1 MMLMIEA
8 ISLQYKKNP
17 QKILKSL
24 TVIERSGLWTG
35 FGKLLLVYKTVVGTT
50 TMLLDLELSPTKMK
64 LLVSIF

>member
-24 TVIERSGLWTG
+24 TVKERSGLWTG
-35 FGKLLLVYKTVVGTT
+35 FGKLLLLYKTVVGTT
-50 TMLLDLELSPTKMK
+50 TMLLELSPTKMK